1 MSHNGVPG
9 RAADARAGAWG
20 HASHPEV
27 RTRARQSRIFHAIGC
42 PTVCAIA
49 LHNEMGSWP
58 NGLNV
63 KAPLM
68 HFGEKSVLAAVGNSL
83 GSIRVSFS
91 LPEKS
96 CFDEPRVGHQHLVVS
111 IYPLTGLYD
120 SERAIFM
127 TPFLPEL
134 NEYYGRNYYFF
145 QGCNQDRQV
154 FGIGL
159 PCIGG
164 QVIGFWI
171 GHHLQ
176 TTADDKSQFR
186 QLTRQFIR
194 KVAFNFGDGLGR
206 GDTLDQ
212 GDSSQSKHN
221 MAGTMLCRRGSL
233 SKDDVRIK
241 ENDRLFH

>member
-1 MSHNGVPG
+1 M
-9 RAADARAGAWG
+9 
-20 HASHPEV
+20 
-27 RTRARQSRIFHAIGC
+27 
-42 PTVCAIA
+42 
-49 LHNEMGSWP
+49 
-58 NGLNV
+58 
-63 KAPLM
+63 
-68 HFGEKSVLAAVGNSL
+68 
-83 GSIRVSFS
+83 
-91 LPEKS
+91 
-96 CFDEPRVGHQHLVVS
+96 
-111 IYPLTGLYD
+111 TGLYD
-120 SERAIFM
+120 SERATFM

-171 GHHLQ
+171 GHNLQ

-186 QLTRQFIR
+186 QLTRQLIR

-212 GDSSQSKHN
+212 GDFPNRSTTWLAPCSVGEAAPAKMTSASRKTIGFFIDSLGHAVSHARIRQ
-221 MAGTMLCRRGSL
+221 GT
-233 SKDDVRIK
+233 
-241 ENDRLFH
+241 